1 MKSPK
6 PAIMT
11 VSGATTWRHYRLV
24 ALVMLVIPDM
34 MKLSFE
40 IIK

>member
-1 MKSPK
+1 
-6 PAIMT
+6 MT
-11 VSGATTWRHYRLV
+11 VSGATTWRNYRLV
-24 ALVMLVIPDM
+24 ALVMVVIPDM

>member
-6 PAIMT
+6 PANDCF
-11 VSGATTWRHYRLV
+11 GATTLRNYRLA
-24 ALVMLVIPDM
+24 ALIMLVIPDM

>member
-1 MKSPK
+1 
-6 PAIMT
+6 MT
-11 VSGATTWRHYRLV
+11 VSGATTWRNYRFV